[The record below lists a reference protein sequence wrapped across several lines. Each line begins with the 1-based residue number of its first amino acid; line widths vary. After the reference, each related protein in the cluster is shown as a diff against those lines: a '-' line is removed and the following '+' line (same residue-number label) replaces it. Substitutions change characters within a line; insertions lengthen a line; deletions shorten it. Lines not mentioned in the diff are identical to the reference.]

1 MKLVGDGVEAQA
13 EQVMCN
19 MEAILAAAGCTFADV
34 VKTTILCGGVNPAQ
48 PQALRLSAHVHA
60 HPRRLTDIADFGA
73 VNKIYAQ
80 RFPANPPARSTF
92 AVSALPLGAK
102 VEIEATAVLH

>member
-34 VKTTILCGGVNPAQ
+34 VKTTILCG
-48 PQALRLSAHVHA
+48 ALN
-60 HPRRLTDIADFGA
+60 T
-73 VNKIYAQ
+73 
-80 RFPANPPARSTF
+80 
-92 AVSALPLGAK
+92 ALLLLCA
-102 VEIEATAVLH
+102 